1 MGRREGAGVNSGLVF
16 RERAAVLPG
25 LAQRALLVG
34 GVTAGPSEGGE
45 PARGPGGTSGSK
57 RAPAKVN
64 GWGNGRAALESLE
77 FAAPGGPALAGYLAR
92 PNFSAASGAG
102 RHGIVLA
109 HGFPETTQKSAM
121 PSYGFP
127 QLATRLAAETG
138 AVVLTFDFRGTGAS
152 GGDFSLDGWRA
163 DLGEGVH
170 ALREVPGVEQI
181 WLVGFAAGGTLAIC
195 AAAEDLSVAG
205 VAALAPPAEFAD
217 RGGDPRRLVAQ
228 ARASGLIRTRGYP
241 PDPGAWARQLRQLR
255 PTQLVAKVPP
265 RPLLI
270 VAGASDDVVPMTD
283 ARELADAAD
292 ASAELRVIAGAGHML
307 LHDPRAIALLLGW
320 FDRHLVAP
328 PT

>member
-34 GVTAGPSEGGE
+34 GVTAGPSEGGG

-195 AAAEDLSVAG
+195 AAAEDPSVAG
-205 VAALAPPAEFAD
+205 VARSRPRLSLPTEGATPAAL
-217 RGGDPRRLVAQ
+217 
-228 ARASGLIRTRGYP
+228 
-241 PDPGAWARQLRQLR
+241 W
-255 PTQLVAKVPP
+255 P
-265 RPLLI
+265 RPGLQ
-270 VAGASDDVVPMTD
+270 V
-283 ARELADAAD
+283 
-292 ASAELRVIAGAGHML
+292 
-307 LHDPRAIALLLGW
+307 
-320 FDRHLVAP
+320 
-328 PT
+328 